1 MGGSH
6 HHHHHGMASMTGGQQ
21 MGRDLYDDDDKDRW
35 GSELEMRVDSENM
48 NEPVTL
54 PTGRAVGYPFDPP
67 PDLVKLPPVSPMRF
81 PDGHIGWLV
90 TSHAAARTVM
100 IDPRFSNRPEHKHP
114 VFSVIPRPG
123 GATKAPA
130 PGWFTNM
137 DAPEHTRYRRML
149 ISQFTVRRIKEL
161 EPRIVRITEDHL
173 DAMAKAGPPV
183 DLVQA
188 FALPVPS
195 LVICEL
201 LGVSYADHAFFQ
213 EQTTI
218 MVSVDKTQDEV
229 TTALGKL
236 TRYIAELVAT
246 KRLSPKDD
254 LLGSLITDTDL
265 TDEELTNIA
274 LILLVAGHETTAN
287 MLGLGTFALLQHPEQ
302 IANLDS
308 PDAVEE
314 LLRYLSIV
322 HLGTPNRAALEDV
335 ELEGQMI
342 RKGDTVAIGL
352 PAVNRDPKVFDE
364 PDILQLDR
372 VDARKHAAFGGGI
385 HQCLGQQLARVE
397 MRIGFTRLFAR
408 FPSLRLA
415 VPAEEIK
422 LREKSAAYGVWALP
436 VAWDALGIRSLA
448 VLADERRFSA

>member
-1 MGGSH
+1 
-6 HHHHHGMASMTGGQQ
+6 
-21 MGRDLYDDDDKDRW
+21 
-35 GSELEMRVDSENM
+35 M

-54 PTGRAVGYPFDPP
+54 PTERAPGCPFDPP
-67 PDLVKLPPVSPMRF
+67 PDLVKLPPVSPLRF

-100 IDPRFSNRPEHKHP
+100 IDPRFTNRPEHKHP
-114 VFSVIPRPG
+114 LFGAVARPG
-123 GATKAPA
+123 GASKPTA
-130 PGWFTNM
+130 PGWFVNM
-137 DAPEHTRYRRML
+137 DAPEHSRYRRLLM
-149 ISQFTVRRIKEL
+149 SQFTVRRIKQL
-161 EPRIVRITEDHL
+161 EPRITQITEEHL

-201 LGVSYADHAFFQ
+201 LGVPYDDHTFFQ
-213 EQTTI
+213 QQTTI
-218 MVSVDKTQDEV
+218 MANMAATQDESLA
-229 TTALGKL
+229 ALGQL
-236 TRYIAELVAT
+236 SRYLGELVTT
-246 KRLSPKDD
+246 KRLHPKDD

-274 LILLVAGHETTAN
+274 LLLLVAGHETTAN

-302 IANLDS
+302 IAALDS

-335 ELEGQMI
+335 ELEGQLI

-352 PAVNRDPKVFDE
+352 PAVNRDPEVFQQ

-372 VDARKHAAFGGGI
+372 QDARKHAAFGGGI

-397 MRIGFTRLFAR
+397 MRIGFTRLFDR
-408 FPSLRLA
+408 FPTLRLA
-415 VPAEEIK
+415 VPADEIK

-436 VAWDALGIRSLA
+436 VVWDA
-448 VLADERRFSA
+448 